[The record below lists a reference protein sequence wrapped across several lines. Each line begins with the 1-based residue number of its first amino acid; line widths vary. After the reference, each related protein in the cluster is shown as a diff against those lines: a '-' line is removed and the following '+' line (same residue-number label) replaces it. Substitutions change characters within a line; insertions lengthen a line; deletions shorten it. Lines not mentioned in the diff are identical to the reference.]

1 MNLINEY
8 SIEKSPYPVIIYENF
23 LDIEKCNHIV
33 SILNNK
39 NNFDQN
45 VMGGRKIID
54 VGTDNFKILLN
65 EKFFL
70 ELFNFFN
77 SKKIFNLFLEKLI
90 KKSKFDKTLLNSF
103 DNFIYSKKYNFS
115 EILKIFNYFSHTIY
129 LDFNFSLSQ
138 KGYKREIHRDKDNRI
153 INFLLYFNEIKS
165 KKGGDFEIY
174 DQTDANASLSRH
186 PDKNLLDHFLEITPK
201 PGKLIVFLSS
211 PNSYHA
217 VSEMMDEKDKR
228 FFVYGSYST
237 NKKQFPWQKFK
248 L

>member
-8 SIEKSPYPVIIYENF
+8 SIEKSPYPVVVYENF

-54 VGTDNFKILLN
+54 VGTDNFEILLN
-65 EKFFL
+65 EKYFS

-77 SKKIFNLFLEKLI
+77 SKKVFNLFFGKLI
-90 KKSKFDKTLLNSF
+90 KKSNFDKTLLNFLDDFSF
-103 DNFIYSKKYNFS
+103 SKKYNFF
-115 EILKIFNYFSHTIY
+115 EIFKIFNYFSHTIY

-165 KKGGDFEIY
+165 NKGGNFEIY
-174 DQTDANASLSRH
+174 NQIDTNVTLSRH
-186 PDKNLLDHFLEITPK
+186 PDSDLLKQFSEIRPK

-217 VSEMMDEKDKR
+217 VSEMMDDEDKR

-248 L
+248 V

>member
-23 LDIEKCNHIV
+23 LDIEKCNYIV

-65 EKFFL
+65 DKSFL

-77 SKKIFNLFLEKLI
+77 SKEIFNLFLEKLI
-90 KKSKFDKTLLNSF
+90 KKSKFDKTLLNSL
-103 DNFIYSKKYNFS
+103 DNFTYSKKYNFS

-165 KKGGDFEIY
+165 NKGGDFEIY
-174 DQTDANASLSRH
+174 DQTDANATLSRH
-186 PDKNLLDHFLEITPK
+186 PDKNLLNQFLEITPK

-217 VSEMMDEKDKR
+217 VSEMMDDEDKR

-248 L
+248 V

>member
-1 MNLINEY
+1 MILINEY

-23 LDIEKCNHIV
+23 LSVEKCNHIV
-33 SILNNK
+33 SILNSK
-39 NNFDQN
+39 NSFDQN

-65 EKFFL
+65 EKVFS
-70 ELFNFFN
+70 ELFGFFN
-77 SKKIFNLFLEKLI
+77 SKKIFELLLENLI
-90 KKSKFDKTLLNSF
+90 KKSNYSMALLNF
-103 DNFIYSKKYNFS
+103 LDNFSYSKNYNFYKT
-115 EILKIFNYFSHTIY
+115 LKIFKYFINTIY

-165 KKGGDFEIY
+165 NNGGNFEIY
-174 DQTDANASLSRH
+174 DQIDSNLKLERH
-186 PDKNLLDHFLEITPK
+186 PSNNLLKQFVEISPK

-217 VSEMMDEKDKR
+217 VSEMTNDNDKR

-237 NKKQFPWQKFK
+237 NQKIFPWEKF
-248 L
+248 